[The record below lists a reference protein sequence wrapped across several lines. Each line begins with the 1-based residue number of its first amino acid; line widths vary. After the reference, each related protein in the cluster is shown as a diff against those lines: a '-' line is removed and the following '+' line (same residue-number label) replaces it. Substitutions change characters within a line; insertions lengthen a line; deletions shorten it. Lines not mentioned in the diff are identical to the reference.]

1 MYLTG
6 IVTLNG
12 VYDSFKK
19 KKTKMNFER
28 WLFENLNIMS

>member
-6 IVTLNG
+6 IVTFNA

-19 KKTKMNFER
+19 KKKMNFER